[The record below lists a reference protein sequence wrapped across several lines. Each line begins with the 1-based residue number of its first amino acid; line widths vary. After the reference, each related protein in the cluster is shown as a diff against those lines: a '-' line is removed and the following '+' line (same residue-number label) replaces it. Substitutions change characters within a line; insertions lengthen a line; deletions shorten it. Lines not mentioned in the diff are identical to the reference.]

1 MITSR
6 KIELLMKLF
15 QKTAYKRTM
24 AGGMLGAL
32 LLFASCSEDD
42 GLNSRPATGGD
53 DVVRISASLAPT
65 VESRAYQEQGTIESG
80 QYFMTYPNDPENATH
95 SVCTDNFHDGFG
107 VTTTQNGK
115 ELKWMEVGS
124 LTYDTELTNF
134 FLDNVPPPEDNP
146 NATTVPFTDKYNPF
160 VAGEFDNVE
169 GKNDLLWGY
178 IQPKLNTT
186 EEINIGIHHYMSR
199 VSVIVTVNNSSENAN
214 KILFDKGSVKISNVV
229 HEGVSFNRLNGTID
243 LGPEPEYKDLVLT
256 DGGDWQSI
264 TPDEERQGIVYY
276 QSKNF
281 VIPPQ
286 ELRTDIDRPR
296 LILNVPMEDGSIRSY
311 SGVIPRIMFVNGV
324 PANLGFDPEK
334 NLTLKV
340 KLSAD
345 LLKIEEVVAELQD
358 WIDKGT
364 FIISGAR
371 SDVKDQKELYEL
383 IELYNNLED
392 ELDLRKFGFYEDGLW
407 KFDLFTII
415 RLYEGDDSHYM
426 YIDED
431 AVFDKLAGSMA
442 DGPDFRFI
450 FGYDDLWIYWNDGTS
465 TAYRSVPGEDGS
477 HASST
482 NLVADEI
489 LYQLLRNGV
498 KPKQPAE

>member
-1 MITSR
+1 
-6 KIELLMKLF
+6 
-15 QKTAYKRTM
+15 
-24 AGGMLGAL
+24 MLGAL

-53 DVVRISASLAPT
+53 DVVRISASLAPM

-80 QYFMTYPNDPENATH
+80 QYFMTYPNYPENATH
-95 SVCTDNFHDGFG
+95 SVCTVNFHDGFG

-364 FIISGAR
+364 FILSGAR

-383 IELYNNLED
+383 IDLYNNLED

>member
-1 MITSR
+1 
-6 KIELLMKLF
+6 
-15 QKTAYKRTM
+15 
-24 AGGMLGAL
+24 MLGAL
-32 LLFASCSEDD
+32 LLFASCSEED

-53 DVVRISASLAPT
+53 DVVRISARLAPT
-65 VESRAYQEQGTIESG
+65 VESRAYQEQGAIESG
-80 QYFMTYPNDPENATH
+80 QYFMTYPNFPENTTH
-95 SVCTDNFHDGFG
+95 SLCTVNFHDGFG
-107 VTTTQNGK
+107 VTTTQSGR
-115 ELKWMEVGS
+115 ELRWMEVGS

-146 NATTVPFTDKYNPF
+146 NATTVPFSEKYNPF
-160 VAGEFDNVE
+160 VAGEFDKEE

-178 IQPKLNTT
+178 IQPKLYTT

-199 VSVIVTVNNSSENAN
+199 VSVIVTVDNSVENAN

-243 LGPEPEYKDLVLT
+243 LGPDPEYKDLVLT
-256 DGGDWQSI
+256 DGGDWTSI
-264 TPDEERQGIVYY
+264 TPDEEREGIVYY

-286 ELRTDIDRPR
+286 ELKTDLDRPR
-296 LILNVPMEDGSIRSY
+296 LILDVPMEDGSKRSY

-324 PANLGFDPEK
+324 PTKLGFDAEK

-345 LLKIEEVVAELQD
+345 LLRIEEIVAELQD
-358 WIDKGT
+358 WVDKGT

-383 IELYNNLED
+383 IDLYNNLED

-407 KFDLFTII
+407 KFDLFTVI
-415 RLYEGDDSHYM
+415 RLYEGDGSHYM

-465 TAYRSVPGEDGS
+465 TAYCSVPGEDGS

-482 NLVADEI
+482 NPVADEI
-489 LYQLLRNGV
+489 LYKLLRYGELPIQ
-498 KPKQPAE
+498 PKE